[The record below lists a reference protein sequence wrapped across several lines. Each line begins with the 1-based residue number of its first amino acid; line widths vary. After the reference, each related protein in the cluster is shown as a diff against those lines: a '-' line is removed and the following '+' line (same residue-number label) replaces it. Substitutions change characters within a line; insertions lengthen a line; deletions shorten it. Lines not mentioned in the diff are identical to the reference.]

1 MQGPGGKSDRTVE
14 ARPMK
19 IVAAA
24 LVFFAFA
31 AGPAL
36 AQTSGTAP
44 ASTQLAITGWR
55 VECDSQGTALN
66 CRVTDQ
72 VAQSGTGALIGALGV
87 ALATDTKKPVLTLQ
101 LPLGLAVSDPV
112 TLTTDGASQ
121 AFSLITCDR
130 QGCFARAPIDDAL
143 LAKMRLAKQQLQVHY
158 NIINAT
164 LAKQTV
170 TLALGLDGFDAA
182 LTKIK

>member
-1 MQGPGGKSDRTVE
+1 MR
-14 ARPMK
+14 
-19 IVAAA
+19 IIAAA
-24 LVFFAFA
+24 LFLCA
-31 AGPAL
+31 AAISPAL
-36 AQTSGTAP
+36 AQTVAP
-44 ASTQLAITGWR
+44 AAGTPQIAITGWR

-72 VAQSGTGALIGALGV
+72 VTQSGTGGLIGALGV
-87 ALATDTKKPVLTLQ
+87 ALATDTKKPVMTLQ

-112 TLTTDGASQ
+112 TLSSDGASQ

-130 QGCFARAPIDDAL
+130 SGCFARAPIDDAL
-143 LAKMRLAKQQLQVHY
+143 LAKMRSDKQQLRINY
-158 NIINAT
+158 NIVNAT

-170 TLALGLDGFDAA
+170 TLNIGLDGFDAA

>member
-1 MQGPGGKSDRTVE
+1 
-14 ARPMK
+14 MK
-19 IVAAA
+19 TAVAA
-24 LVFFAFA
+24 LVFCIALA
-31 AGPAL
+31 NPVL
-36 AQTSGTAP
+36 AQTAPAAATAP
-44 ASTQLAITGWR
+44 QLAITGWR

-72 VAQSGTGALIGALGV
+72 VTQTGTGGLIGAFSV
-87 ALATDTKKPVLTLQ
+87 ALAPDTKKPVLTLQ

-112 TLTTDGASQ
+112 TLSADGASQ
-121 AFSLITCDR
+121 SYSLITCDR

-143 LAKMRLAKQQLQVHY
+143 LVKMRGDKQQLHVSY
-158 NIINAT
+158 NIINAK